1 MSDALHRARLA
12 TGEAVLA
19 ERLRPAH
26 THWTRLRGLLGTA
39 SLPAGEGLWL
49 KPCRRIHMFG
59 MRYAVDAVFLDD
71 AQRIVRVLPDLG
83 PGHVSPRV
91 DAAASVLELPAGT
104 AARIGLAEGAQVV
117 IEGEPAERAGGR
129 PSRLGTALC
138 NLALAALYTLFVVA
152 HVTRPGRGPI
162 DLSIIVQESILV
174 VLFVARHPSTDT
186 SDRPLDWVLGML
198 GTFLPMLVRP
208 TERFGWLAWIGVPM
222 QVLGMSAAA
231 VAVLFLGRSFG
242 IVAANRGVKLGGAY
256 RVVRHPMYTAYLLGY
271 AGYLLTYPSHANVLI
286 LIAAAFCL
294 NARAIAEERILGRDP
309 AYREYLHRLPWR
321 FFPFLY

>member
-1 MSDALHRARLA
+1 
-12 TGEAVLA
+12 
-19 ERLRPAH
+19 
-26 THWTRLRGLLGTA
+26 
-39 SLPAGEGLWL
+39 
-49 KPCRRIHMFG
+49 
-59 MRYAVDAVFLDD
+59 
-71 AQRIVRVLPDLG
+71 
-83 PGHVSPRV
+83 V